1 MGYKMQ
7 SLTHNGVYVPQYEA
21 KDFSVKIHG
30 APIKLSPKT
39 EMMAIFWVKKEQS
52 QTSPPDKVF
61 YKNFINDFTDALRQE
76 NSSLPLL
83 QNLQLR
89 DDVDPLLNG
98 KPRNDLDVDFSEM
111 RQHVLREQLAKQNMS
126 KEEKKKLAQER
137 KQNREKLKEYYGF
150 AYLDGEKIEIA
161 NWTAEPSC
169 IFAGR
174 GDHPKRG
181 KWKQGPGQNDI
192 ILNLSDEKMPEGNW
206 KGRIWQPEMM
216 YLAKWEDKLTGKMK
230 YVWFSDSAFLKQKKE
245 KEKFDKASALGKK
258 FQQVQDH
265 IMRNLTSDDEET
277 RKIAT
282 VSWLIMG
289 VNLRVGDEKDPDEA
303 DTVGAI
309 TLRPEHIKIEGNIV
323 HFDFLGKDSVR
334 WVKHVEAPPSVIA
347 NLKHCASN
355 CEANLF
361 EEMNSRKVSRF
372 LSKAMPGLT
381 AKVFRTWKCT
391 DVLKREL
398 DKCGVAKDDPEHKKL
413 QCAKMANLEVA
424 KIANHKRKVPANFD
438 ERLATKEEKLKLLE
452 AGLQEK
458 RKEGKKVDALVKR
471 IGKAKVDLEL
481 TRETREYN
489 LGTSLKSYIDPR
501 AYAKWARQADFPLE
515 KIYSKT
521 LRKKFSWALGKLD

>member
-1 MGYKMQ
+1 MVYKMQ
-7 SLTHNGVYVPQYEA
+7 SLKHNGVYVPQYEP
-21 KDFSVKIHG
+21 KGFSVKIHG
-30 APIKLSPKT
+30 TPVKLSPKT
-39 EMMAIFWVKKEQS
+39 ETMAIFWVKKEQS
-52 QTSPPDKVF
+52 LTSPPDKAF

-76 NSSLPLL
+76 NPSSQLL

-89 DDVDPLLNG
+89 DDVDPLFNG
-98 KPRNDLDVDFSEM
+98 KPRDDLDVDFSEIG
-111 RQHVLREQLAKQNMS
+111 QYVLQEQLTKQSMS
-126 KEEKKKLAQER
+126 KEDKRRLTLER
-137 KQNREKLKEYYGF
+137 KRKREKLKDYYGY

-181 KWKQGPGQNDI
+181 KWKQGPEQRDI
-192 ILNLSDEKMPEGNW
+192 ILNLSDDAMPHGKW
-206 KGRIWQPEMM
+206 KGRVWEPEKM
-216 YLAKWEDKLTGKMK
+216 YLAKWQDKLTGKMK
-230 YVWFSDSAFLKQKKE
+230 YVWFSDSAFLKQDKE
-245 KEKFDKASALGKK
+245 REKFDKASILGKK

-265 IMRNLTSDDEET
+265 IIRNLTSEDGET
-277 RKIAT
+277 RKVAT

-309 TLRPEHIKIEGNIV
+309 TLRPEHINIEGNMV

-334 WVKHVEAPPSVIA
+334 WIKHVEAPPSVIV
-347 NLKHCASN
+347 NLKQCASN
-355 CEANLF
+355 CKTNLF
-361 EEMNSRKVSRF
+361 EEVNSRKVSRF
-372 LSKAMPGLT
+372 LSQAMPGLT

-391 DVLKREL
+391 DVLKKEL
-398 DKCGVAKDDPEHKKL
+398 DNCGVAKDDPEHEKL
-413 QCAKMANLEVA
+413 RCAKMANLEVA
-424 KIANHKRKVPANFD
+424 KIANHKRKVPLNFD
-438 ERLATKEEKLKLLE
+438 QRLATKEEKLKQLE
-452 AGLQEK
+452 TGLEEK
-458 RKEGKKVDALVKR
+458 KKEGKKTDALSKR
-471 IGKAKVDLEL
+471 VAKAKVDLEL

-501 AYAKWARQADFPLE
+501 AYAKWMKQVDFPLE